1 MRKALAISITEELE
15 KGINQLVK
23 EENNSKSELIRKA
36 IKDYI
41 YFKKLTKL
49 REKMMLK
56 AVVNLKYILYFNHIS
71 RRCFH
76 PIRKPLSG

>member
-41 YFKKLTKL
+41 Y
-49 REKMMLK
+49 LK
-56 AVVNLKYILYFNHIS
+56 S
-71 RRCFH
+71 
-76 PIRKPLSG
+76 